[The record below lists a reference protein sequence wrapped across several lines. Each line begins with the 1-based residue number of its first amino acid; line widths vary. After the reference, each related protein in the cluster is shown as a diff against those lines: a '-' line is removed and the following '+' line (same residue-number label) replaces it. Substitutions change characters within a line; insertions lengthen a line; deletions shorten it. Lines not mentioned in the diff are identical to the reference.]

1 MSSHLLIIKRYYCCV
16 GAEELKEKANRAR
29 RNFQSLK
36 FLVTSSSS
44 VIKALNKT
52 SKFDLAK
59 KVREDVRGVLEGT
72 RTLEDV
78 IESHKEIMDNHLAT
92 DEKLTEK
99 TRRFDRQITRV
110 MEDDDGEEDDGK
122 INHFNK

>member
-1 MSSHLLIIKRYYCCV
+1 
-16 GAEELKEKANRAR
+16 LKERASRAR

-44 VIKALNKT
+44 VIKALNKE

-59 KVREDVRGVLEGT
+59 RVRDDVRGVLEGT
-72 RTLEDV
+72 RTLDDV
-78 IESHKEIMDNHLAT
+78 IESHKDIMDTHLAA

-110 MEDDDGEEDDGK
+110 MTEDEPEDGGC
-122 INHFNK
+122 